1 MNFGKEFEKYA
12 VKEHGISSATVHNV
26 TRHQVTNLTP
36 YIIEERPLNVASMDV
51 FSRLMMDRIIFLGE
65 GINDYVANIVTAQL
79 LFLEST
85 DRGRDIQMYINSP
98 GGSVY
103 AGLGIYDTM
112 QFIGPD
118 VSTICTGIAAS
129 MGAVLMCAGIK
140 GKRTALKHARV
151 MMHQPSGG
159 IGGQATDIMIT
170 VNEIKK
176 IKRELYEIIAFHSG
190 KDAEQVAKDSDRD
203 FWMSAEEAKEYGL
216 VDEVLLINP
225 RKQNK
230 DK

>member
-1 MNFGKEFEKYA
+1 
-12 VKEHGISSATVHNV
+12 
-26 TRHQVTNLTP
+26 
-36 YIIEERPLNVASMDV
+36 
-51 FSRLMMDRIIFLGE
+51 
-65 GINDYVANIVTAQL
+65 
-79 LFLEST
+79 
-85 DRGRDIQMYINSP
+85 
-98 GGSVY
+98 
-103 AGLGIYDTM
+103 
-112 QFIGPD
+112 
-118 VSTICTGIAAS
+118 
-129 MGAVLMCAGIK
+129 MCAGVK

-176 IKRELYEIIAFHSG
+176 IKRELYEIIAFHSD
-190 KDAEQVAKDSDRD
+190 KDADQVAKDSDRD

-230 DK
+230 DSK